1 MPGRYAFSTLAIL
14 SDFSICFGYFE
25 KIKNEYAGSISL
37 YQNAATKNIAFRT
50 ATILRTVKLN

>member
-14 SDFSICFGYFE
+14 SVFSKCFGYFE

-37 YQNAATKNIAFRT
+37 YQNAATNNIAYRT
-50 ATILRTVKLN
+50 ATILRTVKFN